1 MTSLISLLTRSR
13 PNFSSNS
20 TENQLDVSFSL
31 ASVTVLL
38 VCSINVSSIFWD
50 FKSNTELFY
59 LIICDLH
66 SVKKCSYSHLFWSVF
81 SRIRTEYGQ
90 SIFSIQS
97 ECGEIRIRITSYTDT
112 FYAVLVIKTCIPK
125 TTFLIGNESK
135 FISLSDTV
143 DLISRGKKSVGSI
156 SFCNDFIKLFVF
168 IMILYIHMRYSLHK
182 WCIFIQSF
190 MYKSSICYLWLGFSK
205 FR

>member
-1 MTSLISLLTRSR
+1 MRFTLREKVLVFTFILVRIFPHSDWIW
-13 PNFSSNS
+13 
-20 TENQLDVSFSL
+20 TE
-31 ASVTVLL
+31 
-38 VCSINVSSIFWD
+38 
-50 FKSNTELFY
+50 
-59 LIICDLH
+59 H
-66 SVKKCSYSHLFWSVF
+66 
-81 SRIRTEYGQ
+81 
-90 SIFSIQS
+90 IQS

-205 FR
+205 FRQSSNFVTPSFHFITGIFSHEKVYFRATQADNFFIW